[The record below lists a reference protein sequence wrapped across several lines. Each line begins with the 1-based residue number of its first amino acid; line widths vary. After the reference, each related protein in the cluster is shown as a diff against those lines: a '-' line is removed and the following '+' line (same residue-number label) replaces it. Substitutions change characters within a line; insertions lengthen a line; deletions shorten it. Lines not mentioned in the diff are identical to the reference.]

1 MSGRSQ
7 SQRLAK
13 QLREN
18 ETTAKNKFPTWDENA
33 RAYYSDLKDKD
44 RGGRLTSG
52 SLDHYLYHTYL
63 HKMREERV
71 QKLQTAAAG
80 KPLKESTAAGKAQKA
95 SAKADGGKDSDME
108 SSDDPS
114 ASDDQAQKLQTDA
127 QSAAAGKPPKE
138 SAAAGKAQKASA
150 KADGGKGSDMESSDD
165 PSRSTLEPAPK
176 KSVKT
181 RARKDN
187 ADNAVA
193 ADAADPPQRTQNSKE
208 NDKRSPNK
216 HGKRLCCTNSISK
229 ITEFLVHNAYSV
241 VNGMLTSQEPI
252 HPTKKTQSKLC

>member
-80 KPLKESTAAGKAQKA
+80 KPLKESTAAGKHKRQAPRQMEAKEA
-95 SAKADGGKDSDME
+95 TWNPATTLPDQRLNQRLKNPSKTVLAKIMQIIMQWPPMPPILRNAHKIPKRTTNVLRINTVSAF
-108 SSDDPS
+108 
-114 ASDDQAQKLQTDA
+114 
-127 QSAAAGKPPKE
+127 AARI
-138 SAAAGKAQKASA
+138 QLA
-150 KADGGKGSDMESSDD
+150 K
-165 PSRSTLEPAPK
+165 
-176 KSVKT
+176 
-181 RARKDN
+181 
-187 ADNAVA
+187 
-193 ADAADPPQRTQNSKE
+193 
-208 NDKRSPNK
+208 
-216 HGKRLCCTNSISK
+216 
-229 ITEFLVHNAYSV
+229 
-241 VNGMLTSQEPI
+241 
-252 HPTKKTQSKLC
+252 

>member
-1 MSGRSQ
+1 MP
-7 SQRLAK
+7 
-13 QLREN
+13 N
-18 ETTAKNKFPTWDENA
+18 
-33 RAYYSDLKDKD
+33 DLKDKD
-44 RGGRLTSG
+44 RSGRLTSG

-80 KPLKESTAAGKAQKA
+80 KPPKESAAAGKAPKA
-95 SAKADGGKDSDME
+95 SAKANGGKDSDME

-127 QSAAAGKPPKE
+127 QSAAAGKPSKE
-138 SAAAGKAQKASA
+138 SRAAAAGKAPKASA

-165 PSRSTLEPAPK
+165 PSRSTLEPAPT
-176 KSVKT
+176 KSVNT

-193 ADAADPPQRTQNSKE
+193 ADAADPPQHTQNSKE

-229 ITEFLVHNAYSV
+229 TTEFLVTEC
-241 VNGMLTSQEPI
+241 LF
-252 HPTKKTQSKLC
+252 CC

>member
-1 MSGRSQ
+1 M
-7 SQRLAK
+7 K
-13 QLREN
+13 
-18 ETTAKNKFPTWDENA
+18 
-33 RAYYSDLKDKD
+33 
-44 RGGRLTSG
+44 
-52 SLDHYLYHTYL
+52 
-63 HKMREERV
+63 
-71 QKLQTAAAG
+71 
-80 KPLKESTAAGKAQKA
+80 
-95 SAKADGGKDSDME
+95 

-138 SAAAGKAQKASA
+138 SAAAGKAPKASA

-193 ADAADPPQRTQNSKE
+193 ADAADPPQRMRNSKDD
-208 NDKRSPNK
+208 DKRSPNK
-216 HGKRLCCTNSISK
+216 HGKCLCCTNSISK
-229 ITEFLVHNAYSV
+229 ITEFLVTEC
-241 VNGMLTSQEPI
+241 LF
-252 HPTKKTQSKLC
+252 CC